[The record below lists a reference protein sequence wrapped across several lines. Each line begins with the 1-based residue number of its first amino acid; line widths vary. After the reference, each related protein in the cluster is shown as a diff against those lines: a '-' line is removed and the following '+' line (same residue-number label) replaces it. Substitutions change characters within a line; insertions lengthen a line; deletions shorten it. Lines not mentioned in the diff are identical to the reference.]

1 MLYLKESAGW
11 SINEQAPSINYSQ
24 VMQLLSLLSQDPR
37 FESMFVSNPQ
47 KPIDEPREQKS
58 NVVSVVDTQK
68 SSSTSLVEDICRDK
82 LEELKRLLSDARRTV
97 SGDQRENDAFST
109 SSVSRSNSESDCR
122 AGKYHKKPAPRVPEL
137 TKSAENLDDSAKP
150 VKATLV
156 IKTGSIKGKN
166 FRDKKSGER
175 EIRISKSHEGLAK
188 LLKFPKTIF
197 QGFHKENNNKEVNT
211 NTEDNIEGLLLRAAQ
226 TENLL
231 DDTYVSLRSD
241 GVDDYDDASST
252 SSEDTE
258 IFVDT
263 QSGNEKE
270 QATDSKKK
278 LIIRQMS
285 RSPTRGGNVSI
296 RDMD

>member
-1 MLYLKESAGW
+1 
-11 SINEQAPSINYSQ
+11 
-24 VMQLLSLLSQDPR
+24 MQLLSLLSQDPR
-37 FESMFVSNPQ
+37 FEPMFASNPQ
-47 KPIDEPREQKS
+47 KPIIDEPPEQECK
-58 NVVSVVDTQK
+58 VVSVFDTKK
-68 SSSTSLVEDICRDK
+68 SSSTSLVEDICKDK

-97 SGDQRENDAFST
+97 SGDLKESEVFST
-109 SSVSRSNSESDCR
+109 PSVSRSNSESDCR

-137 TKSAENLDDSAKP
+137 TKSAENLDDSAMP

-156 IKTGSIKGKN
+156 IKTGSVRGKN
-166 FRDKKSGER
+166 FRDKKSSER
-175 EIRISKSHEGLAK
+175 EIRVSKSHEGLAK

-197 QGFHKENNNKEVNT
+197 QGFHRENKEVNT

-226 TENLL
+226 SDNML

-241 GVDDYDDASST
+241 SVDDYEDASSS

-263 QSGNEKE
+263 QGGSEKG
-270 QATDSKKK
+270 QSTNSKKK
-278 LIIRQMS
+278 LKFRQMS
-285 RSPTRGGNVSI
+285 RSPTRGGTVSI